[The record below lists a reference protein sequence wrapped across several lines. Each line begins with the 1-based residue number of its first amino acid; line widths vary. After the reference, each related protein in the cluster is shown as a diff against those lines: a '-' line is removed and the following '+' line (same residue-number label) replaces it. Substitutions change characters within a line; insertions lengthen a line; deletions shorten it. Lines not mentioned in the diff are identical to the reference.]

1 MEFIGKKIESNLH
14 TKYGCSKKQYY
25 KMSNTMNTKNF
36 ESQIMAELAEIRAIV
51 SNMKSSPSMKEKK
64 SKKAKDP
71 NAEKKPPSDWIVF
84 TGKVRAALKS
94 ANKPAGKEAQQF
106 ASHLKANFPDPYN
119 MDESE
124 MLAAH
129 EDWTPPEKPKEDKKE
144 DKPAAPAASDV
155 PKPKAVRKPMSEEK
169 KAEMAAKRKATI
181 ERKKAEAAAGK

>member
-1 MEFIGKKIESNLH
+1 
-14 TKYGCSKKQYY
+14 
-25 KMSNTMNTKNF
+25 MNTKNF
-36 ESQIMAELAEIRAIV
+36 ESEIMAQLAEIRAIV

-84 TGKVRAALKS
+84 TGKVRAALTS
-94 ANKPAGKEAQQF
+94 AGKPAGKQAQQF

-124 MLAAH
+124 ILAAH
-129 EDWTPPEKPKEDKKE
+129 EDWTPPVKPTEDKKE
-144 DKPAAPAASDV
+144 EKAAPAAAEV

-181 ERKKAEAAAGK
+181 ERKKAEAAGK

>member
-1 MEFIGKKIESNLH
+1 
-14 TKYGCSKKQYY
+14 
-25 KMSNTMNTKNF
+25 MSNTMNTKNF
-36 ESQIMAELAEIRAIV
+36 ESEIMSQLAEIRAIV

-64 SKKAKDP
+64 SRKAKDP

-84 TGKVRAALKS
+84 TGKVRAALK
-94 ANKPAGKEAQQF
+94 AADKPAGKEAQQF

-129 EDWTPPEKPKEDKKE
+129 EDWTPPVKPKEDKKEEDKKEE

-155 PKPKAVRKPMSEEK
+155 PKPKAVRKPMTEEK
-169 KAEMAAKRKATI
+169 KAEMAAKRRATM
-181 ERKKAEAAAGK
+181 EKKKADAAAGK